1 MTSTLPPLGS
11 LPSPRSLHVGSMEV
25 AFLDQE
31 PTASGTPIVL
41 LHGGG
46 LDHRMW
52 AAQINAFPGRRVLV
66 PDARGHGWSRSPDTS
81 HRLCDDVVALLDA
94 LGFSE
99 AVLVGLSMGGGTA
112 VDVALEYPDRV
123 TGLLVSGTGTSEP
136 EFRDPWVL
144 DLLATWQRTQEA
156 GDAEGWIEAFMR
168 FVPGPYR
175 DLTDVDPEVTRQVE
189 QMVRDTLANH
199 LVVDDAGMPVPPV
212 PPTPVTDTWARLPE
226 IDVPVLAVV
235 GGVDGDDHLRMART
249 LADSV
254 QRGSLVVVDY
264 TAHYPNME
272 RAGVFD
278 AAVAEHLAAWKL

>member
-1 MTSTLPPLGS
+1 MTSTLPPLGP
-11 LPSPRSLHVGSMEV
+11 LPAPRSLDLDTMQV
-25 AFLDQE
+25 AFVDQQ
-31 PTASGTPIVL
+31 PAASGPPIVL
-41 LHGGG
+41 LHGGA

-52 AAQINAFPGRRVLV
+52 AAQLGALPGRRVLA

-81 HRLCDDVVALLDA
+81 YRLCDDVVALLDA
-94 LGFSE
+94 LGIGA

-123 TGLLVSGTGTSEP
+123 SGIVVSGTGTSEP

-156 GDAEGWIEAFMR
+156 GDAEGWIEAFMA
-168 FVPGPYR
+168 FVPGPHR
-175 DLTDVDPEVTRQVE
+175 ALTDVDPEVTRQVE

-199 LVVDDAGMPVPPV
+199 LVLDEAGMPVPPAR
-212 PPTPVTDTWARLPE
+212 PTPVAGTWARLSD
-226 IDVPVLAVV
+226 IGVPVLAVV
-235 GGVDGDDHLRMART
+235 GGIDGDDHLRMART

-254 QRGSLVVVDY
+254 PHGRLVVVDD

-272 RAGVFD
+272 RPEAFN
-278 AAVAEHLAAWKL
+278 AAVGEHLATWRL

>member
-1 MTSTLPPLGS
+1 MMSTLPSLDS
-11 LPSPRSLHVGSMEV
+11 LPSPRPLDLDTMQV
-25 AFLDQE
+25 AFVDQE
-31 PTASGTPIVL
+31 PAASEPPIVL

-52 AAQINAFPGRRVLV
+52 AAQFGAFPGRRLLV
-66 PDARGHGWSRSPDTS
+66 PDARGHGWSRSPHTS

-94 LGFSE
+94 LGIAE

-112 VDVALEYPDRV
+112 VDVAIEHPDRV
-123 TGLLVSGTGTSEP
+123 SGIVVSGTGTSEP
-136 EFRDPWVL
+136 DFRDPWVL

-168 FVPGPYR
+168 FVPGPHR
-175 DLTDVDPEVTRQVE
+175 EPTDVDPEVTRQVE

-199 LVVDDAGMPVPPV
+199 LVLDEAGLPVPPM
-212 PPTPVTDTWARLPE
+212 PSTPVAETWARLPE
-226 IDVPVLAVV
+226 IGMPVLAVV
-235 GGVDGDDHLRMART
+235 GGVDGDDHQRMGRT

-254 QRGSLVVVDY
+254 QHGRLVVVDD

-272 RAGVFD
+272 RPEAFN
-278 AAVAEHLAAWKL
+278 AAVAEHLTTWRL